1 MPHPIF
7 CGHTPL
13 DIQNPSSYT
22 PTAKKE
28 VLINSIASP
37 SAAPDKELLKI
48 LQALSLDERNRVVV
62 ISGRD
67 RLSMEQW
74 LGRLSLYLVA
84 EHGAWLREPSGDW
97 RTCWRPL
104 PRIFT

>member
-1 MPHPIF
+1 MLNRKIGQPDTHLPSSPMPHPIF

-74 LGRLSLYLVA
+74 LGRLS
-84 EHGAWLREPSGDW
+84 
-97 RTCWRPL
+97 
-104 PRIFT
+104 